1 MEKTITLPLK
11 DFKLIF
17 EGFEA
22 ACDDYAGAKCVEET
36 YMPIYNKYVD
46 IIKEEKIMKYIVE
59 ITKRDVYV
67 VEADA
72 ADEARELAINGCG
85 ELKIEDEIE
94 NIEVTNAEVRY

>member
-1 MEKTITLPLK
+1 M
-11 DFKLIF
+11 
-17 EGFEA
+17 
-22 ACDDYAGAKCVEET
+22 
-36 YMPIYNKYVD
+36 KYV
-46 IIKEEKIMKYIVE
+46 VE

-94 NIEVTNAEVRY
+94 NIEVINAEVRY